1 MGYGVPFASDATKAV
16 KERTGAGINFDQ
28 SAAGFFKACTRY
40 HQRSRR
46 HSHLRAITRP
56 RVEPGISRAPR
67 DKHLIQI
74 AFLAPH

>member
-46 HSHLRAITRP
+46 HSHLCAIVRPESIGHFARAAR
-56 RVEPGISRAPR
+56 
-67 DKHLIQI
+67 
-74 AFLAPH
+74 